1 MFKFELRTID
11 KIGLFSFIIAGIFF
25 GSEIESMSVKESE
38 RKSNWK
44 KFEIYGVLDSVQKH
58 NERGEKQFF
67 IYSVRTK
74 KSTVKIVDYGGF
86 DDASYIVYLKK
97 GDSVSKNPNS
107 NGFELY
113 KSDTL
118 FEKFYPIKN

>member
-11 KIGLFSFIIAGIFF
+11 KIGLFSFIIAGFF
-25 GSEIESMSVKESE
+25 FVSEIETMSVKETE
-38 RKSNWK
+38 WKYNWK

-74 KSTVKIVDYGGF
+74 NSLVKIIDYGV
-86 DDASYIVYLKK
+86 DDSSFFVYLKK
-97 GDSVSKNPNS
+97 GDSVSKHPNS